1 VQIIVNCFT
10 PYRGGFVMLQKPRR
24 GWWVL
29 PGGKVNPG
37 ELWPSAA
44 KREMLEEAGLLV
56 DNVVLRGVYLLYT
69 PATNEQGTSTE
80 RLIAQFSAT
89 CVGGEL
95 LTECKEGKLDVVTA
109 DELVDLPMDEG
120 DRMMVTRTFQSIE
133 AGESRV
139 YFGSFWY
146 DANHQLLDW
155 SLEPKA

>member
-1 VQIIVNCFT
+1 MQIIVNCFT

-29 PGGKVNPG
+29 PGGKVNPD
-37 ELWPSAA
+37 EIWPAAA

-56 DNVVLRGVYLLYT
+56 DNIVLRGVHLLYMD
-69 PATNEQGTSTE
+69 EQGTPAE

-95 LTECKEGKLDVVTA
+95 LMECKEGKLDVVTA
-109 DELVDLPMDEG
+109 DKLVDLPMDEG
-120 DRMMVTRTFQSIE
+120 DRIMVTRTLQSIE
-133 AGESRV
+133 ASESRV
-139 YFGSFWY
+139 YFGSFRY
-146 DANHQLLDW
+146 GANHQLLDW

>member
-29 PGGKVNPG
+29 PGGKVNPD
-37 ELWPSAA
+37 EIWPSAA

-56 DNVVLRGVYLLYT
+56 DNVVLRGVHLLYMD
-69 PATNEQGTSTE
+69 EQSTSPE

-109 DELVDLPMDEG
+109 DKLADLPMDEG
-120 DRMMVTRTFQSIE
+120 DRLMVTRTLQSIE

-139 YFGSFWY
+139 YFGSFRY
-146 DANHQLLDW
+146 DANRQLLNW